1 MQKTSYEQKIIKKET
16 MKGRR
21 FGYLSVL
28 DWYMF
33 REFMIPFSVLC
44 FTFIILFLIGD
55 IFNDLS
61 EFLEYKGEN
70 GTLLAIKYFALKMPG
85 NIRFV
90 FPISV
95 LLSCMYTI
103 ANMGRT
109 REITAMRASGISMVR
124 CGGAIFGVAL
134 IVTAVNFW
142 FNETVVPKCSM
153 EAEILLET
161 LENPNYDRAMYNMLQ
176 YRSADKQRD
185 WLLQNLNEDGVWEN
199 IVLKKFSFKTL
210 HGRNVRQLEWELLA
224 EKAAYDKK
232 RETWIFY
239 DARETKYVPFA
250 GPAVKFDTKEF
261 TKQEIPETEDHIQ
274 NAVKPPDELS
284 SADLIGILIN
294 NRHMAKSLKNV
305 YETLLYYRL
314 AFPWVCFLCV
324 CLGLPL
330 AVKNERS
337 GIFLSIITAV
347 AAIVI
352 FQMMTEVFLVLG
364 KQGYLPPIIG
374 GVGPTFAFVLYSYF
388 GVIRKSC

>member
-1 MQKTSYEQKIIKKET
+1 MQNPTQKSIKKET
-16 MKGRR
+16 SKGRR

-28 DWYMF
+28 DKYMF

-44 FTFIILFLIGD
+44 FTFILLFLIGD
-55 IFNDLS
+55 LFNDLPD
-61 EFLEYKGEN
+61 FLGYKGSD
-70 GTLLAIKYFALKMPG
+70 GFSKAVRYFTLKMPG

-109 REITAMRASGISMVR
+109 REITAMRASGISTIR
-124 CGGAIFGVAL
+124 CGGAIFVVAG

-153 EAEILLET
+153 EANILLET
-161 LENPNYDRAMYNMLQ
+161 LENPNYDRTMYNMLQ

-185 WLLQNLNEDGVWEN
+185 WLLQNLNENGEWEK
-199 IVLKKFSFKTL
+199 IILKKFSTKTS
-210 HGRNVRQLEWELLA
+210 GGKNIRKLEWELLA
-224 EKAAYDKK
+224 DKAAYDRDKQVWVF
-232 RETWIFY
+232 TNV
-239 DARETKYVPFA
+239 RETKYIPFA
-250 GPAVKFDTKEF
+250 GPARFSKQKEF
-261 TKQEIPETEDHIQ
+261 TKESIPETEDHIQ

-284 SADLIGILIN
+284 SADLIGILSN
-294 NRHMAKSLKNV
+294 NKHMAKTLRNI

-314 AFPWVCFLCV
+314 SFPWVCFLCV

-330 AVKNERS
+330 AVKNERA
-337 GIFLSIITAV
+337 GIFLSIVTAV

-364 KQGYLPPIIG
+364 KQGYLPPIVG
-374 GVGPTFAFVLYSYF
+374 GVGPTFAFLLYSYF